1 VPRNPFALDLF
12 LPVFLRVLLL
22 IVAGLGAVL
31 VAQWRSLRVWRRS
44 TLFQRARIWLI
55 IGPLFVVAVFTGGF
69 VAFLLATFVV
79 VQGSSEF
86 VRIAGIDRRYA
97 YLLILWGEGGLLVA
111 ALARDFFGFLPFGF
125 FILLTLVPIF
135 SGVIDDAHRQVA
147 DTLVGYVFV
156 GLPMAY
162 VVFVNSAEPWGLN
175 FLVIVTVSVAVA
187 DIAGYA
193 VGAAVRGPKL
203 ARRVD
208 PSKTWGGALGNLI
221 GAAVGVGLL
230 WVAVPRQWSIASVVV
245 LVLVIAVG
253 SLWGDL
259 TESFIRRAFRTES
272 RSTLL
277 LGYGGVL
284 DRVDSLLMAFPLCYY
299 ALILVDKLTG

>member
-1 VPRNPFALDLF
+1 VPRNPFGNELF
-12 LPVFLRVLLL
+12 LPVFLRVMLL
-22 IVAGLGAVL
+22 IVVGLVAVL
-31 VAQWRSLRVWRRS
+31 VAQRRSLRVWRRS
-44 TLFQRARIWLI
+44 TLFLRARTWFV
-55 IGPLFVVAVFTGGF
+55 IGPLFVIAVFTGGF

-79 VQGSSEF
+79 VQGCSEF

-97 YLLILWGEGGLLVA
+97 YLLILWGEVGLLVA

-125 FILLTLVPIF
+125 FILLTLVPIL
-135 SGVIDDAHRQVA
+135 SGQVQDAHREVA

-162 VVFVNSAEPWGLN
+162 IVFVNSAEPWGLN

-187 DIAGYA
+187 DIAAYA
-193 VGAAVRGPKL
+193 VGTAVRGPKL
-203 ARRVD
+203 VPRVD
-208 PSKTWGGALGNLI
+208 PSKTWGGVLGSLA

-230 WVAVPRQWSIASVVV
+230 WVAVPDEWSIAAVVV
-245 LVLVIAVG
+245 LVLVVAVG
-253 SLWGDL
+253 SVWGDL
-259 TESFIRRAFRTES
+259 TESFIRTAFRTEV
-272 RSTLL
+272 RGTLL

-299 ALILVDKLTG
+299 AIILTGKLVG

>member
-1 VPRNPFALDLF
+1 VPRNPFGNELF
-12 LPVFLRVLLL
+12 LPVFLRVVLL
-22 IVAGLGAVL
+22 IVVGLLAVL
-31 VAQWRSLRVWRRS
+31 VAQRRSLRVWRRS
-44 TLFQRARIWLI
+44 TLFLRARTWFV

-86 VRIAGIDRRYA
+86 VRIAGIERRYA
-97 YLLILWGEGGLLVA
+97 YLLILWGEVGLLVA
-111 ALARDFFGFLPFGF
+111 ALARDFFPFLPVGF
-125 FILLTLVPIF
+125 FILLTLVPIL
-135 SGVIDDAHRQVA
+135 SGVIQDADRQVA

-162 VVFVNSAEPWGLN
+162 IVFVNSAESWGLN

-187 DIAGYA
+187 DIAAYA
-193 VGAAVRGPKL
+193 VGTALRGPKL
-203 ARRVD
+203 VPRVD
-208 PSKTWGGALGNLI
+208 PSKTWGGVLGSLI
-221 GAAVGVGLL
+221 GASIGVALL
-230 WVAVPRQWSIASVVV
+230 WPVVPDEWSIAAVVV
-245 LVLVIAVG
+245 LVLVVAVG
-253 SLWGDL
+253 SVWGDL
-259 TESFIRRAFRTES
+259 TESFIRIAFRTEA

-299 ALILVDKLTG
+299 ALILVGKLVG